1 MRKNTGLCI
10 FLIVL
15 FLTFNTIA
23 MPNTNQQ
30 VQEYEELMNLI
41 ADSDVPGWVAEYY
54 GYTIE
59 PAVSSEPANT
69 VLTD

>member
-10 FLIVL
+10 FLIAL
-15 FLTFNTIA
+15 FFILNTIV
-23 MPNTNQQ
+23 MPNTDYQIR
-30 VQEYEELMNLI
+30 EYEELMEAI
-41 ADSDVPGWVAEYY
+41 ASSDMPAWVAGY
-54 GYTIE
+54 GYTVE